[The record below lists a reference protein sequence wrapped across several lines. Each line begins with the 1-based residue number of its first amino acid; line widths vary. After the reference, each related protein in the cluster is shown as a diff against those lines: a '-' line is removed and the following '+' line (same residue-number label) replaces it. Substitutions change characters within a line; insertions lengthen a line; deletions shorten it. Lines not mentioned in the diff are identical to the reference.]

1 MGTMDK
7 RGKLTSTVMIS
18 ILAVWFVANLISQF
32 VFIFTHGTPY
42 DGIAMLSSLGSF
54 YYAILILESL
64 LWLWFLGFISLK
76 GFKHITKSKNQ
87 GEIGN
92 FPIPAKSPF

>member
-1 MGTMDK
+1 MGTMDR

-32 VFIFTHGTPY
+32 AFIFTHGTPY
-42 DGIAMLSSLGSF
+42 DGIAMLSSLGPF
-54 YYAILILESL
+54 YYAILILESV
-64 LWLWFLGFISLK
+64 LWLWFLGFLSFR

>member
-1 MGTMDK
+1 MITVKK
-7 RGKLTSTVMIS
+7 RSKLTSTVMIS

-32 VFIFTHGTPY
+32 AFIFTHGTPY
-42 DGIAMLSSLGSF
+42 DGIAMLTSLGPF

-64 LWLWFLGFISLK
+64 LWLWFLGFLSFR